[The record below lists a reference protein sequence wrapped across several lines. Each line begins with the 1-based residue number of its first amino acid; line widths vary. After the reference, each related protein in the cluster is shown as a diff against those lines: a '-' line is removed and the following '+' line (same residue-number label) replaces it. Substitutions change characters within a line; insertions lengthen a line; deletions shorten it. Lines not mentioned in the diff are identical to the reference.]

1 MARENRRLDAADI
14 GRPFPLLRVFLLI
27 LLPLL
32 VVSSVG
38 LVLMLRDAIATSAE
52 KLFADQEIRLVRS
65 MLAADGQLDGT
76 TPPAASIV
84 ADLRTE
90 MAEAGITC
98 LAIVTPD
105 GEPVADI
112 ADDASCVIP
121 NAAAFSKVTEDGGGA
136 VLAENIVLPGHWT
149 SLGTVTLPGT
159 DGRRAGN
166 DLVVAVT
173 RRSVLLETAISR
185 LSGFWTS
192 VFGGLFLLTL
202 LATGFVIA
210 RAQGTIDRQAAY
222 VLGVHRR
229 LGRFLSVAAVRT
241 AIDDDAAPT
250 RFSAVVMFL
259 DLRDFSS
266 FAEAAPP
273 REVAALVD
281 AFVTAVAGAVADQ
294 GGEIDKIV
302 GDGILAFFRDDDA
315 AGRALAAAIASIEAC
330 RPLARRPGIGLYRG
344 EVIATALG
352 AGKRADF
359 TILGRT
365 VNLASRLC
373 SLAAENEITMPEDLA
388 AEAGPRLVETTRKL
402 VRPRHHSQE
411 MLVVSFSLAQPADDH
426 RRLHHQSGHD
436 RSGPDRDPLPLE
448 RALD

>member
-1 MARENRRLDAADI
+1 
-14 GRPFPLLRVFLLI
+14 
-27 LLPLL
+27 
-32 VVSSVG
+32 
-38 LVLMLRDAIATSAE
+38 
-52 KLFADQEIRLVRS
+52 
-65 MLAADGQLDGT
+65 
-76 TPPAASIV
+76 
-84 ADLRTE
+84 
-90 MAEAGITC
+90 
-98 LAIVTPD
+98 
-105 GEPVADI
+105 
-112 ADDASCVIP
+112 
-121 NAAAFSKVTEDGGGA
+121 
-136 VLAENIVLPGHWT
+136 
-149 SLGTVTLPGT
+149 VTLPESDEG
-159 DGRRAGN
+159 RAGN

-173 RRSVLLETAISR
+173 RRSVSLEAAIAR
-185 LSGFWTS
+185 LSGFWTI
-192 VFGGLFLLTL
+192 VFGGLFLLAV

-302 GDGILAFFRDDDA
+302 GDGILAFFRGDDA
-315 AGRALAAAIASIEAC
+315 TGRALAAAIASIEAC
-330 RPLARRPGIGLYRG
+330 QSLARRPGIGLYRG

-352 AGKRADF
+352 TGQRADF

-388 AEAGPRLVETTRKL
+388 AEAGPKLVETSRRL
-402 VRPRHHSQE
+402 VQPRHHSQE
-411 MLVVSFSLAQPADDH
+411 LLVVSFRLA
-426 RRLHHQSGHD
+426 
-436 RSGPDRDPLPLE
+436 
-448 RALD
+448 

>member
-1 MARENRRLDAADI
+1 MARESRQPDAADI

-65 MLAADGQLDGT
+65 MLVADGQLDGT

-121 NAAAFSKVTEDGGGA
+121 DAAALRDVTEDGGGA
-136 VLAENIVLPGHWT
+136 VLAENIVLPDHWT

-159 DGRRAGN
+159 DAGRAGN

-202 LATGFVIA
+202 LATGLVIA

-315 AGRALAAAIASIEAC
+315 TGRALAAAIASIEAC
-330 RPLARRPGIGLYRG
+330 RSLARRPGIGLYRG

-373 SLAAENEITMPEDLA
+373 SLAAENEIAMPEDLA
-388 AEAGPRLVETTRKL
+388 AEAGPKLVETTRKL

-436 RSGPDRDPLPLE
+436 RSGADRDPLPLE

>member
-1 MARENRRLDAADI
+1 MKRRSRGMSDTPRLDAADI

-32 VVSSVG
+32 LVSSVG
-38 LVLMLRDAIATSAE
+38 LVIMLQGAISTSAE

-65 MLAADGQLDGT
+65 MLVADGQFDGRS
-76 TPPAASIV
+76 PASASIV

-90 MAEAGITC
+90 MAEAGIAC
-98 LAIVTPD
+98 LSLVTPD
-105 GEPVADI
+105 GEPVAEI
-112 ADDASCVIP
+112 AGEASCATP
-121 NAAAFSKVTEDGGGA
+121 DAAAFREVTEDGGGA
-136 VLAENIVLPGHWT
+136 VLAENIVLPDHWT
-149 SLGTVTLPGT
+149 SLGTVTLPESDEG
-159 DGRRAGN
+159 RAGN

-173 RRSVLLETAISR
+173 RRSVSLEAAIAR
-185 LSGFWTS
+185 LSGFWTI
-192 VFGGLFLLTL
+192 VFGGLFLLAV

-250 RFSAVVMFL
+250 RFSALVMFL

-302 GDGILAFFRDDDA
+302 GDGILAFFRGDDA
-315 AGRALAAAIASIEAC
+315 TGRALVAAIASIEAC
-330 RPLARRPGIGLYRG
+330 QSLARRPGIGLYRG

-352 AGKRADF
+352 TGQRADF

-388 AEAGPRLVETTRKL
+388 AEAGPKLVETSRRL
-402 VRPRHHSQE
+402 VQPRHHSQE
-411 MLVVSFSLAQPADDH
+411 LLVVSFRLA
-426 RRLHHQSGHD
+426 
-436 RSGPDRDPLPLE
+436 
-448 RALD
+448 